1 MDPKQVLGGVLTLTM
16 FLLLGR
22 MIKNDHFDSVKV
34 IQTDA
39 SGKQTQSNKVAEINV
54 ENRIMKLSGPW
65 MKNEPELTPC
75 WSKLESK
82 KQSKGFIT
90 FSLTDG
96 PEFHHSQATVFLMVS
111 SDAFFIVSDQI
122 ADAVVVARYL
132 GATLVIPDIQ
142 GSNPGEKRKFEEI
155 YNVEKFVE
163 NLNAVVKVATDPAD
177 VTADKP
183 ATLRIPNRPTA
194 AFISEQIEPIYRST
208 RNVKL
213 VSFFP
218 SLNMKIRGLQKTEL
232 DQCFCLGM
240 FGTLE
245 LQSDI
250 HDVADQMLERLRTVT
265 DNSGGHFIAIDLR
278 LDMLQQKGCEG
289 AHGTKKCFSA
299 LEVGKFL
306 QKIGFN
312 SETVIYVTQSRW
324 HEDLDELKT
333 LFPRT
338 YTKARIMGAFEFMH
352 FFNLLESVIPIEKKD
367 EFLNLE
373 NSELEK
379 VIDFYICTHSDVFV
393 PAIPGLFYANVAGQ
407 RIASGRTQI
416 LVPTRNP
423 TSAASD
429 FLSHYI
435 SDKSHLAYSCLC

>member
-1 MDPKQVLGGVLTLTM
+1 MAIDPKQVLGGVLTLTM
-16 FLLLGR
+16 FLLLAR
-22 MIKNDHFDSVKV
+22 MIKHDHFDSDEV
-34 IQTDA
+34 IQNDA
-39 SGKQTQSNKVAEINV
+39 SGKQAQSNKVAKIDV
-54 ENRIMKLSGPW
+54 ENSIMKTSGPW

-75 WSKLESK
+75 WSRLESK
-82 KQSKGFIT
+82 KQSKGFVT
-90 FSLTDG
+90 FSLTNG
-96 PEFHHSQATVFLMVS
+96 PEFHHS
-111 SDAFFIVSDQI
+111 QI

-142 GSNPGEKRKFEEI
+142 GSNLGDKRKFEEI

-177 VTADKP
+177 ITADKP
-183 ATLRIPNRPTA
+183 ATLRIPDRPTA

-232 DQCFCLGM
+232 DSCFCRGM

-245 LQSDI
+245 LQSDVR
-250 HDVADQMLERLRTVT
+250 DVADKMLHRLRTT
-265 DNSGGHFIAIDLR
+265 DGSGRHFIAVDLR
-278 LDMLQQKGCEG
+278 LDMLQQKGCEA
-289 AHGTKKCFSA
+289 AHGRRKCFSA
-299 LEVGKFL
+299 LEVGNFL

-312 SETVIYVTQSRW
+312 RETVIYITHSRW
-324 HEDLDELKT
+324 HEDLDELKS
-333 LFPRT
+333 LFPET
-338 YTKARIMGAFEFMH
+338 YTK
-352 FFNLLESVIPIEKKD
+352 ESVIPTEEKD

-379 VIDFYICTHSDVFV
+379 AIDFYICTHSDIFV

-416 LVPTRNP
+416 LVPSRKP

-429 FLSHYI
+429 FLSHYV

>member
-1 MDPKQVLGGVLTLTM
+1 M
-16 FLLLGR
+16 
-22 MIKNDHFDSVKV
+22 
-34 IQTDA
+34 
-39 SGKQTQSNKVAEINV
+39 TQSGINGGSCGSS
-54 ENRIMKLSGPW
+54 R
-65 MKNEPELTPC
+65 TRR
-75 WSKLESK
+75 
-82 KQSKGFIT
+82 KQRAALGSARR
-90 FSLTDG
+90 
-96 PEFHHSQATVFLMVS
+96 EEATA
-111 SDAFFIVSDQI
+111 SDVG
-122 ADAVVVARYL
+122 V
-132 GATLVIPDIQ
+132 G
-142 GSNPGEKRKFEEI
+142 EI

-163 NLNAVVKVATDPAD
+163 NVNAVVKVATDPAD

-250 HDVADQMLERLRTVT
+250 HDVADQMLERLRTIT

-299 LEVGKFL
+299 LEVGNFL

-338 YTKARIMGAFEFMH
+338 YTKVEHLSASRTSLLLHVTKWSGSFASVLEFRGFGT
-352 FFNLLESVIPIEKKD
+352 FFRESVISIEKKD

-423 TSAASD
+423 TSGASD

>member
-1 MDPKQVLGGVLTLTM
+1 MAIDPKQVLGGVLTLTM
-16 FLLLGR
+16 FLLLAR
-22 MIKNDHFDSVKV
+22 MIKHDHFDSDEV
-34 IQTDA
+34 IQNDA
-39 SGKQTQSNKVAEINV
+39 SGKQAQSNKVAKIDV
-54 ENRIMKLSGPW
+54 ENSIMKTSGPW

-75 WSKLESK
+75 WSRLESK
-82 KQSKGFIT
+82 KQSKGFVT
-90 FSLTDG
+90 FSLTNG
-96 PEFHHSQATVFLMVS
+96 PEFHHS
-111 SDAFFIVSDQI
+111 QI

-142 GSNPGEKRKFEEI
+142 GSNLGDKRKFEEI

-177 VTADKP
+177 ITADKP
-183 ATLRIPNRPTA
+183 ATLRIPDRPTA

-213 VSFFP
+213 
-218 SLNMKIRGLQKTEL
+218 
-232 DQCFCLGM
+232 
-240 FGTLE
+240 
-245 LQSDI
+245 SDVR
-250 HDVADQMLERLRTVT
+250 DVADKMLHRLRTT
-265 DNSGGHFIAIDLR
+265 DGSGRHFIAVDLR
-278 LDMLQQKGCEG
+278 LDMLQQKGCEA
-289 AHGTKKCFSA
+289 AHGRRKCFSA
-299 LEVGKFL
+299 LEVGNFL

-312 SETVIYVTQSRW
+312 RETVIYITHSRW
-324 HEDLDELKT
+324 HEDLDELKS
-333 LFPRT
+333 LFPET
-338 YTKARIMGAFEFMH
+338 YTK
-352 FFNLLESVIPIEKKD
+352 ESVIPTEEKD

-379 VIDFYICTHSDVFV
+379 AIDFYICTHSDIFV

-416 LVPTRNP
+416 LVPSRKP

-429 FLSHYI
+429 FLSHYV